1 MNIYFW
7 DKPATIPEKEDKDK
21 PNFNVVEEDQSIRE
35 VVRNIE
41 NKIIGTKRTFSETK
55 PDNPSVKKWIRKIL
69 EDYPNK
75 NDEIVDDILNEFR
88 SVLRT
93 RSKEKE
99 KIVGILQLN
108 DTLVIVHCKKD
119 PSLAEIEDKLYSV
132 KTVLHPK
139 NIIRADIIKN
149 EDGTLTLFAFESSRK
164 WSKGHA
170 KFWGIEP
177 EDVGWES
184 IGSITLNIEL
194 VKFRLPV
201 QIPIEVEQLKE
212 LIDNG
217 DISVT
222 GKIRI
227 GQEEGKITKV
237 FVYGKAMTYSHFYD
251 FFVTGTEKIENYK
264 KKFRDIIPPQQQI
277 SAFDKEVR
285 YRYEED
291 KNKLYEITTSGS
303 NQICKKEHL
312 RFTICFF
319 TKERPGIKPMMQ
331 GYLWDLY
338 QSVFENKKLEI
349 WHAGEESTLEP
360 LKIGSLEIY
369 NQIEVP
375 DDISVFSNNLLN
387 QLQDAQSK
395 KTKLLL
401 QYFFCKL
408 YSQNIKSKHFNFL
421 FDFFIEELIS
431 KEIEFE
437 FKNEGLLEKENLLE
451 FKSVDDIKGKPTRFA
466 KDRLV
471 PTVRKYLDAGNLK
484 RYCILYG
491 VEDNGAIKPIVHLK
505 SDQITEIENLAN
517 KELSKDKATVCLQ
530 QIPFKEGLIL
540 AVFLIPQIKGYVSDY
555 ESTN

>member
-1 MNIYFW
+1 MAKIYFW
-7 DKPATIPEKEDKDK
+7 DKPATMPEKEEKDK
-21 PNFNVVEEDQSIRE
+21 LNFNEVEEDQSIRE

-41 NKIIGTKRTFSETK
+41 NKIIGNKRNFSETK

-69 EDYPNK
+69 EDYPDK
-75 NDEIVDDILNEFR
+75 NDEIVEDVLNEFR

-149 EDGTLTLFAFESSRK
+149 EDGDLTLSAFEYSRK

-177 EDVGWES
+177 EDIGWES
-184 IGSITLNIEL
+184 IGSITLNIEIE
-194 VKFRLPV
+194 KFPFPI

-212 LIDNG
+212 MIENN
-217 DISVT
+217 DISAT
-222 GKIRI
+222 GKVTI
-227 GQEEGKITKV
+227 GREEGKITKV
-237 FVYGKAMTYSHFYD
+237 FVYGKALTYPQFYD
-251 FFVTGTEKIENYK
+251 FFVTETEKLENYK
-264 KKFRDIIPPQQQI
+264 KKFDEIVVPQTQLNSFNSEI
-277 SAFDKEVR
+277 K
-285 YRYEED
+285 YKYEED
-291 KNKLYEITTSGS
+291 KNKLYEITTSGL
-303 NQICKKEHL
+303 NQICKKKHL
-312 RFTICFF
+312 RFMICFF
-319 TKERPGIKPMMQ
+319 TKQHPGIKPMPEH
-331 GYLWDLY
+331 LWSLY
-338 QSVFENKKLEI
+338 QSVFENKILEI
-349 WHAGEESTLEP
+349 WHAGEVSALEP
-360 LKIGSLEIY
+360 AKIGSLEIY

-375 DDISVFSNNLLN
+375 DDLSILSDSLLN
-387 QLQDAQSK
+387 QLQDTQSK

-401 QYFFCKL
+401 QYSFCKL
-408 YSQNIKSKHFNFL
+408 YSQNIKSKYFKFL
-421 FDFFIEELIS
+421 FDFFIEDIIS
-431 KEIEFE
+431 KDMEHE
-437 FKNEGLLEKENLLE
+437 FKNEGLFEKEKLLE

-491 VEDNGAIKPIVHLK
+491 VEDNGAIKPIFHLK
-505 SDQITEIENLAN
+505 SDQIPEIENLAN
-517 KELSKDKATVCLQ
+517 KELSNDNATVCLQ
-530 QIPFKEGLIL
+530 QIPFKEGSIL
-540 AVFLIPQIKGYVSDY
+540 AVFLIPQIKG
-555 ESTN
+555 